1 MAYKSA
7 VAGGLFTWVISSE
20 MTPEHV
26 GIITEENTTEGS
38 HSAHPGKESKIRGG
52 GESSAVKLAKYY
64 AGLVA
69 NYAPGK
75 EISK

>member
-52 GESSAVKLAKYY
+52 EGSQVQ
-64 AGLVA
+64 
-69 NYAPGK
+69 
-75 EISK
+75 